1 MGEGA
6 SSAAFIEHARRIKVD
21 VDRALDEYFA
31 GLATRHA
38 ETPLIADLDPILTC
52 LEQLVKRGG
61 KRIRGVFLATAF
73 EACGD
78 DDVAAIMPA
87 LVALELLQAYL
98 LIHDDWMDQDD
109 VRRGGPT
116 VHAAL
121 RSTLPAREAD
131 VCAILAG
138 DLAHAL
144 ALESLC
150 TCRVPEVRLAQ
161 ASRELGRM
169 LHAVTIG
176 QMLDVRG
183 SAERREAASLRA
195 AIDTVYD
202 MKTGSYTARGPLVL
216 GAALAGASDAR
227 VAELVAIARPLG
239 ILFQLRDDLLGVYG
253 DPSITG
259 KSDSTDLLRGKFTAL
274 VVEAAE
280 DPEVL
285 AGIAELRRAHSTGAP
300 DPETRAL
307 AEDLRRRITA
317 SGGPARLEERMRA
330 LHDEAERAIF
340 AADLTPRGRELL
352 VGAAAV
358 MGGRDR

>member
-1 MGEGA
+1 L
-6 SSAAFIEHARRIKVD
+6 R
-21 VDRALDEYFA
+21 
-31 GLATRHA
+31 
-38 ETPLIADLDPILTC
+38 
-52 LEQLVKRGG
+52 QLVERVG
-61 KRIRGVFLATAF
+61 KRLRGAFLAAAF
-73 EACGD
+73 EACEGED
-78 DDVAAIMPA
+78 PAAITPA

-121 RSTLPAREAD
+121 RATFDGRDAD

-150 TCRVPEVRLAQ
+150 TCRVREKYVAR

-183 SAERREAASLRA
+183 SAERRRTDLRA

-202 MKTGSYTARGPLVL
+202 MKTGSYTVRGPLVL
-216 GAALAGASDAR
+216 GATLAGASDAR
-227 VAELVAIARPLG
+227 VADLEKIARPLG
-239 ILFQLRDDLLGVYG
+239 ILFQLRDDLIGVFG
-253 DPSITG
+253 DPSVTG

-274 VVEAAE
+274 VVEAA
-280 DPEVL
+280 DDSEVL
-285 AGIAELRRAHSTGAP
+285 GAIAELRRAHAAGAP
-300 DPETRAL
+300 ESETRGI
-307 AEDLRRRITA
+307 AENLRTRITVC
-317 SGGPARLEERMRA
+317 GARARVEERMSL
-330 LHDEAERAIF
+330 LHEEATQAIF

-352 VGAAAV
+352 VGAANV